1 MKKGKKNT
9 KVGEPLE
16 TYSRTLQV
24 FNSFEE
30 MQNHELNEMA
40 SLSSIEILSQLRK
53 LINLSYG
60 MHGYNPDKL
69 PKQHIISN
77 IKYID

>member
-9 KVGEPLE
+9 KVSESLE
-16 TYSRTLQV
+16 TYTRTLKV

-30 MQNHELNEMA
+30 QQIYELNEMA
-40 SLSSIEILSQLRK
+40 LLSSVEILTHLRK
-53 LINLSYG
+53 LINLAYG
-60 MHGYNPDKL
+60 MHGYNPNKL
-69 PKQHIISN
+69 PKQHTITN